1 MKVIDR
7 LKFKIGQWA
16 LKGLSRGFS
25 EISAVGRQQSDWIM
39 SGITDDADLQSN
51 WFLLVQYSRD
61 LFKMNPYM
69 RKFRVDLIANVFGAC
84 GIILQ
89 MKIKEEIDRVVYAA
103 EEKAWLEAKERSWK
117 SWQARAKAI
126 QKRKPSFDS
135 MFCRDRE
142 FFARENVGQN
152 GSTRAKAV
160 VKAGQ
165 PDAYANNLIERAYK
179 RWQLKQNCTVGQR
192 HSYAQTRHQRLI
204 MCARDGDVFI
214 RLLRWTK
221 GDKTAPIVDSDFG
234 FAIQLISS
242 EWVDHGINQL
252 LDNGNYVKMGIE
264 YDKWGAAVAYYVV
277 KRQPNDWRHYSMAGS
292 RGGIDKCER
301 VESRDMIHY
310 CQFEDSESGRGAPW
324 IASIMSKLRH
334 LDKYS
339 EAEVISARAE
349 ACKGGHYE
357 ATVPGVAP
365 EDLADYME
373 KIGENGKRLTDSV
386 EPAMWKALPY
396 GYTANAHDPKH
407 PSGNF
412 PAFKKEMI
420 REVCAGAGDQY
431 NIMAGDL
438 EGVNYS
444 SMRAGALD
452 IRELWM
458 LTQEFDIETA
468 EIPIFSAF
476 LEMALANGAIPLP
489 LTKLAKYNHPQ
500 FQGRR
505 WPWVDPLKDAKADQQ
520 AIDSL
525 LDSRTRICNE
535 NGKDFEEIIEEQAIE
550 KILIE
555 EAGLLVTN
563 AAENDAPPE
572 VQATNEVPSAT
583 EELKA
588 RMDTYGVGV
597 RAGALTPQQDDEEAF
612 RKEAELP
619 AMSEDAK
626 SAWEEDNGVRRP
638 ITLASSN
645 GEHPSGGVQP
655 LPDDEDNPPSKPKK
669 KSRPRAGARA

>member
-1 MKVIDR
+1 MKVLDR
-7 LKFKIGQWA
+7 LKFKIRKWA
-16 LKGLSRGFS
+16 LGNLTRGFS
-25 EISAVGRQQSDWIM
+25 EISSVGRQQTDWIM

-51 WFLLVQYSRD
+51 WSLLVQYSRD

-69 RKFRVDLIANVFGAC
+69 RKFRVDLIANVFGAT

-89 MKIKEEIDRVVYAA
+89 MKIKEEADRVVYAA
-103 EEKAWLEAKERSWK
+103 EEKSWLEAKRRSRKELVERAEK
-117 SWQARAKAI
+117 HGIKLRT
-126 QKRKPSFDS
+126 
-135 MFCRDRE
+135 RE
-142 FFARENVGQN
+142 FFVEETTGQN
-152 GSTRAKAV
+152 GSTRTKAV
-160 VKAGQ
+160 IKTGQ
-165 PDAYANNLIERAYK
+165 PDAYANNLIERAWK
-179 RWQLKQNCTVGQR
+179 RWQLKQNCTVGRR
-192 HSYAQTRHQRLI
+192 HSYQQTRHQRLI

-214 RLLRWTK
+214 RLLRWRK
-221 GDKTAPIVDSDFG
+221 GDKSAPIDNNFG

-242 EWVDHGINQL
+242 EWVDHSINQL
-252 LDNGNYVKMGIE
+252 LDNGRHVKMGIE
-264 YDKWGAAVAYYVV
+264 YDKWGAAVAYYVIN
-277 KRQPNDWRHYSMAGS
+277 RQPNDWRHYSMPAS
-292 RGGIDKCER
+292 RGGISNCER
-301 VESRDMIHY
+301 VEAPDMIHY

-349 ACKGGHYE
+349 ACKGGHYQ
-357 ATVPGVAP
+357 ATVPGVVP
-365 EDLADYME
+365 EDLAEYIQ
-373 KIGENGKRLTDSV
+373 KISENGKRLTDSV
-386 EPAMWKALPY
+386 EPAMWKTLPY
-396 GYTANAHDPKH
+396 GYEAKAHDPKH

-444 SMRAGALD
+444 SMRAGSLD
-452 IRELWM
+452 IRELWT

-468 EIPIFSAF
+468 EIPIFSAW

-489 LTKLAKYNHPQ
+489 LTKFEKFNQPQ

-520 AIDSL
+520 AIDSM

-550 KILIE
+550 KILME
-555 EAGLLVTN
+555 EAGLYVSN
-563 AAENDAPPE
+563 AD
-572 VQATNEVPSAT
+572 SSGT
-583 EELKA
+583 EEFEEE
-588 RMDTYGVGV
+588 
-597 RAGALTPQQDDEEAF
+597 PEDDEG
-612 RKEAELP
+612 
-619 AMSEDAK
+619 
-626 SAWEEDNGVRRP
+626 EE
-638 ITLASSN
+638 
-645 GEHPSGGVQP
+645 EK
-655 LPDDEDNPPSKPKK
+655 PPKKTPKK

>member
-7 LKFKIGQWA
+7 IKFKVGQWA

-61 LFKMNPYM
+61 LFKLNPYM

-89 MKIKEEIDRVVYAA
+89 MKVKEEIDRVVYAA
-103 EEKAWLEAKERSWK
+103 EEKSWLEAKQRSRKELVERAEK
-117 SWQARAKAI
+117 HGIKLR
-126 QKRKPSFDS
+126 P
-135 MFCRDRE
+135 RE
-142 FFARENVGQN
+142 FFVTETTGQN
-152 GSTRAKAV
+152 GSTRAKAA

-165 PDAYANNLIERAYK
+165 PDTYANNLIERGWK

-204 MCARDGDVFI
+204 MCARDGDMFI

-221 GDKTAPIVDSDFG
+221 GDRTAPIDNDFG

-242 EWVDHGINQL
+242 EWIDHGINQL
-252 LDNGNYVKMGIE
+252 LDNGNHIKMGIE
-264 YDKWGAAVAYYVV
+264 YNKWGAAVAYYVV
-277 KRQPNDWRHYSMAGS
+277 KRQPNDWRYYSMAAS

-301 VESRDMIHY
+301 VEAREMIHY

-468 EIPIFSAF
+468 EIPIFSAW

-489 LTKLAKYNHPQ
+489 LTKMEKFNHPQ

-535 NGKDFEEIIEEQAIE
+535 NGKDFEEIIEEQATE
-550 KILIE
+550 KILME
-555 EAGLLVTN
+555 EAGLYVSNSDDSSDETPI
-563 AAENDAPPE
+563 EDE
-572 VQATNEVPSAT
+572 GNE
-583 EELKA
+583 
-588 RMDTYGVGV
+588 
-597 RAGALTPQQDDEEAF
+597 
-612 RKEAELP
+612 
-619 AMSEDAK
+619 
-626 SAWEEDNGVRRP
+626 
-638 ITLASSN
+638 
-645 GEHPSGGVQP
+645 
-655 LPDDEDNPPSKPKK
+655 DEDGEEEKPKPKPKK
-669 KSRPRAGARA
+669 KSRASAGARK

>member
-1 MKVIDR
+1 MKVLDK

-25 EISAVGRQQSDWIM
+25 EVAAAGRQSADWIM
-39 SGITDDADLQSN
+39 SGITEDADLQSN
-51 WFLLVQYSRD
+51 WLLLVQYSRD
-61 LFKMNPYM
+61 LFKLNPYM

-89 MKIKEEIDRVVYAA
+89 MKIKEEIDRVVYVA

-117 SWQARAKAI
+117 SWQARALAI

-142 FFARENVGQN
+142 FFTRETVGQN
-152 GSTRAKAV
+152 GSTRAKAT

-165 PDAYANNLIERAYK
+165 PDAYANSLIERAWK
-179 RWQLKQNCTVGQR
+179 RWQLKQNCTVGRR

-214 RLLRWTK
+214 KLYRWKK
-221 GDKTAPIVDSDFG
+221 GDKSAPNDNDFG

-242 EWVDHGINQL
+242 EWIDHSINQL
-252 LDNGNYVKMGIE
+252 LDNGNHIKMGIE

-277 KRQPNDWRHYSMAGS
+277 KRQPNDWRYYSMAS
-292 RGGIDKCER
+292 ARGGISNCER
-301 VESRDMIHY
+301 VDARDMIHY

-324 IASIMSKLRH
+324 ISSVMQKLRH
-334 LDKYS
+334 IDKYS

-349 ACKGGHYE
+349 ACKGGHYQ
-357 ATVPGVAP
+357 ATVPGVIP
-365 EDLADYME
+365 EDLADYIQ

-386 EPAMWKALPY
+386 EPAMWKTLPY
-396 GYTANAHDPKH
+396 GYEAKAHDPKH
-407 PSGNF
+407 PNGNY
-412 PAFKKEMI
+412 PDFKKEMI

-444 SMRAGALD
+444 SMRAGSLD

-458 LTQEFDIETA
+458 LTQAFDIETA
-468 EIPIFSAF
+468 EIPIFTAW

-489 LTKLAKYNHPQ
+489 LTKFEKFNQPQ

-535 NGKDFEEIIEEQAIE
+535 NGKDFEEIVEEQAIE
-550 KILIE
+550 RILIE
-555 EAGLLVTN
+555 EAGLLVSN
-563 AAENDAPPE
+563 AAETDAPTDAPGTPE
-572 VQATNEVPSAT
+572 LSEV
-583 EELKA
+583 EELKS
-588 RMDTYGVGV
+588 RMDAYGVGV
-597 RAGALTPQQDDEEAF
+597 RAGALTPQQDDG
-612 RKEAELP
+612 RKTMGFA
-619 AMSEDAK
+619 
-626 SAWEEDNGVRRP
+626 VQ
-638 ITLASSN
+638 ITLA
-645 GEHPSGGVQP
+645 GADGKP
-655 LPDDEDNPPSKPKK
+655 LGAATSMSAEEDDDSK
-669 KSRPRAGARA
+669 KSKRKLSGART